1 MSYVDDCGQAS
12 RPAGTDTHTHV
23 LHAQPP
29 HGQAPSGGDARALGT
44 SMTMQVPDSVVPI
57 ILGKGGAIMREIQ
70 QRSGARIRVS
80 QKGEYVPGTTD
91 RMVTI
96 TAPTHLEAHGAYLLV
111 AQKIGIN

>member
-1 MSYVDDCGQAS
+1 
-12 RPAGTDTHTHV
+12 
-23 LHAQPP
+23 
-29 HGQAPSGGDARALGT
+29 
-44 SMTMQVPDSVVPI
+44 MTMQVPDAVVPI

-96 TAPTHLEAHGAYLLV
+96 TAPTHQEAHGAYLLV